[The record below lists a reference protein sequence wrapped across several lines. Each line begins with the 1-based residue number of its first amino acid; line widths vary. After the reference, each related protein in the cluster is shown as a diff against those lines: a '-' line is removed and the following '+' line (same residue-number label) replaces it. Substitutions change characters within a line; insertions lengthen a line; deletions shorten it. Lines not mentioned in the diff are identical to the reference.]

1 MERLDL
7 WWALAG
13 PSKFVSGITKCIV
26 ERRRVI
32 CLKAPHPS
40 PPGLRRALERAL
52 REELSLDCFSLD
64 LEAADQ
70 SRALPHVL
78 GDLLGV
84 PAVEVGSVG
93 EFAAHPK
100 LADAVVLI
108 TGVDKRELRRW
119 SLFLRHLVLQDPG
132 QMILGPIIVLL
143 TPPGLTHDELAELC
157 GAARMVVCQGVVDR
171 YDTAGYAASI
181 GARAGGEL
189 AARVGHATVLEVAA
203 WSRELLEHM
212 VTWEV
217 ADQIDPMARLHE
229 AASTTPLPFPHWE
242 NGLVDIW
249 DDEPAAHAIAAIKF
263 GHKEHVKRRIWAAQ
277 ASVMLPF
284 THRILRS
291 LVKRYRDVLDGVIS
305 PSRPFIKRYFNRSMT
320 ITDPAKLEFYDFQEH
335 AKDHLSAAEL
345 DLIKVA
351 AWCRNA
357 VAHRDIIPT
366 STIERF
372 SELYNDSIELLHCE
386 IPGWDWPRCGQTLIM
401 TIGPSSG
408 GKTTWSASQGVETIS
423 SDAVRDL
430 IGGSQRPGDESATF
444 RHIQANSAE
453 ILSKGRDVIVD
464 AMHVEPEQRKRQAAT
479 APPDIKVRYV
489 IIDRPIEEK
498 RRDGGWRI
506 EKGLVEKYD
515 RLFSCQV
522 ADVLTGDGAPNVE
535 VVDLRGSW

>member
-13 PSKFVSGITKCIV
+13 PSKFVAGITKFIV

-32 CLKAPHPS
+32 CLKAPHPL
-40 PPGLRRALERAL
+40 PPGLCHAVERAL
-52 REELSLDCFSLD
+52 REGLSLDCFSLD
-64 LEAADQ
+64 LEAVDQ

-78 GDLLGV
+78 GDLLGI
-84 PAVEVGSVG
+84 PAVEVGSVSD
-93 EFAAHPK
+93 FAAHPK

-119 SLFLRHLVLQDPG
+119 GLFLRHLVLEDPS
-132 QMILGPIIVLL
+132 QMIVGPIIVLL
-143 TPPGLTHDELAELC
+143 TPTGLTHDELAELC
-157 GAARMVVCQGVVDR
+157 GTARTVVYQGVVDR
-171 YDTAGYAASI
+171 YDTAGYAAGI

-217 ADQIDPMARLHE
+217 ADQIDPMARLQK
-229 AASTTPLPFPHWE
+229 AASATPLPFPHWE
-242 NGLVDIW
+242 NGLVDLW
-249 DDEPAAHAIAAIKF
+249 DDEPAAHAVAAIKF
-263 GHKEHVKRRIWAAQ
+263 GHREHVRRRIWVAQ
-277 ASVMLPF
+277 ASLMLPF

-291 LVKRYRDVLDGVIS
+291 LVQRYRDVLDGVIS
-305 PSRPFIKRYFNRSMT
+305 PSRPFVKRYNNRSIT
-320 ITDPAKLEFYDFQEH
+320 ITDPARLEFYDFQEH

-345 DLIKVA
+345 DLIKIA

-372 SELYNDSIELLHCE
+372 SELYNDCIELLQCE

-423 SDAVRDL
+423 SDA
-430 IGGSQRPGDESATF
+430 GDQSGTF
-444 RHIQANSAE
+444 RHVQASSAQ

-464 AMHVEPEQRKRQAAT
+464 AMHVEPEHRKRQAAT

-489 IIDRPIEEK
+489 IIDRPLEEK

-506 EKGLVEKYD
+506 EKELVDKYD
-515 RLFSCQV
+515 RLFSVQV
-522 ADVLTGDGAPNVE
+522 AAALAGDGGSNVE
-535 VVDLRGSW
+535 VVDLRGSLTQI